1 MDKLVWTGIGFIA
14 GIIYATSKTDVDP
27 NQVFSK
33 IPEDVSSV
41 SNRAVEKVKGT
52 IDDFRDYQKNQ
63 QQQ

>member
-1 MDKLVWTGIGFIA
+1 MDKLMCVGIGFVA

-41 SNRAVEKVKGT
+41 SNRAVQKVKGT
-52 IDDFRDYQKNQ
+52 IDDFRDYQNQ
-63 QQQ
+63 KQQ

>member
-1 MDKLVWTGIGFIA
+1 MDKLMFAGIGFVA

-41 SNRAVEKVKGT
+41 SNKAVQKVKGT
-52 IDDFRDYQKNQ
+52 IDDFRDYQNQ
-63 QQQ
+63 KQQ

>member
-1 MDKLVWTGIGFIA
+1 MDKLMCVGIGFVA

-63 QQQ
+63 QQ

>member
-1 MDKLVWTGIGFIA
+1 MDKLMWAGIGFVA
-14 GIIYATSKTDVDP
+14 GVIYATAKTDVDP

-33 IPEDVSSV
+33 IPADVTSV

-63 QQQ
+63 HQ

>member
-1 MDKLVWTGIGFIA
+1 MDKLMCVGIGFVA

-41 SNRAVEKVKGT
+41 SNKAVQKVKGT
-52 IDDFRDYQKNQ
+52 IDDFRDYQNQ
-63 QQQ
+63 KQQ